1 MAGPA
6 LKGRK
11 SWALLNKLIILE
23 RFNQNKDKYWKE
35 IVAHSYKIA
44 SLVDICGHK
53 KYLKA
58 AINGLT
64 GLTPNFGCV
73 VGGGCKC
80 GSAEDDEKH
89 ICCVCSSKS
98 LSSWC

>member
-1 MAGPA
+1 MAKKALIYLCFFAGKLPA
-6 LKGRK
+6 CMQIGK
-11 SWALLNKLIILE
+11 
-23 RFNQNKDKYWKE
+23 Q
-35 IVAHSYKIA
+35 HCKIA

-58 AINGLT
+58 EINGLT